1 MWREPLLRRGATVAP
16 PAQKRCAVD
25 PSSSSS
31 LSQAPEGNGCFC
43 HILSYIWCQKYCVLL
58 GCLFVLLLL
67 NCTAVFVLS
76 VLFCVAFCRC
86 WWHFVRRIFPRGL
99 LTVHSVWQI
108 SSVFGLFSLRF

>member
-43 HILSYIWCQKYCVLL
+43 HILSYILNVAKMF
-58 GCLFVLLLL
+58 LF
-67 NCTAVFVLS
+67 F
-76 VLFCVAFCRC
+76 F
-86 WWHFVRRIFPRGL
+86 HE
-99 LTVHSVWQI
+99 
-108 SSVFGLFSLRF
+108 SSSYL